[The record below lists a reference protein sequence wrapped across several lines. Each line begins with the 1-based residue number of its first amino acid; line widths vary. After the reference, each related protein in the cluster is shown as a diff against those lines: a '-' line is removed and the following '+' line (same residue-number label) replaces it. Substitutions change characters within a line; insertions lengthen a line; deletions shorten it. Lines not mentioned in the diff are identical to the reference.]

1 MLKKAHRHINYN
13 YIIYISTFNT
23 GKDFEETK
31 IIKEIVSNMED
42 HRNDPRP
49 QLSPLAEKLVVHY
62 HSCFCT
68 VLTILCVVMTIIV
81 MRMRTV
87 LIKTDFGTYR

>member
-1 MLKKAHRHINYN
+1 MLKKAHRHIINYN

-31 IIKEIVSNMED
+31 IKKIVSNMED

-49 QLSPLAEKLVVHY
+49 QLCPLAEKLVVHY

-68 VLTILCVVMTIIV
+68 VLTILCVVLTIIV

-87 LIKTDFGTYR
+87 LINT